1 MPKYLSGRVKRT
13 PQGSL
18 TTDRYKFLGLDQAE
32 PNLGDPADP
41 LLDVPAGSQFQ
52 IVSIRENPG
61 ERYWV
66 PIAGGVQPGALTVR
80 EEGTIIPNS
89 NAISSITDFNFRG
102 DAIFAE
108 GFINP
113 DGSPGTGVTIT
124 VSAPGTDHGVIFNNQ
139 SEFATSP
146 YFTFDNSIGI
156 GSVGIGTSN
165 PTQNLHVVGNVKL
178 DKTIYGEDNQ
188 PGATGNLLTKTATGG
203 VKWVNAGAVQS
214 GAGGTIYQVQFH
226 GTTGLVEGAHN
237 LNYKNDKVG
246 IGTSNPESILDVKG
260 NSQFAGITT
269 FVGDTKF
276 DGNVSIAGT
285 LTYEDVTNVDA
296 IGLITARSG
305 VDVNAGGINIDGG
318 GLNITGF
325 STFNSQVGFSTH
337 VKFNDSAEA
346 QFGDNADLKIYHTGD
361 HSYIQDTGSGNL
373 ILDTNG
379 FAIRLTYNDSET
391 MLRAIRNQQVELYYD
406 NGIKF
411 QTTKHGAV
419 VTGILTATDLSITNE
434 VQSNLIPSVDTNFDI
449 GSSSKAWDNLY
460 VKNIEGVAN
469 IDFSEVNVTGILT
482 TKDLNVTGVATFLG
496 NVNVGNGNFI
506 GTIRGDGSTNIS
518 GINSVTA
525 IKYYGTGGTGS
536 TLFVPDEDE
545 NLIAGTN
552 AGIGITAEGTGSNE
566 SACYNVLLGC
576 NAGRCITIGDHNIA
590 MGYNAGKCLTTSANN
605 VLIGREVGIG
615 LSAGSSNNV
624 FMGRLAGCIPYG
636 SSNTI
641 LGYQAGQCI
650 SKASNSVFIGV
661 NAGRGPAVDA
671 STAGCASNHQVFIGN
686 SAGRC
691 YTSGCYNVVLGS
703 NAAVNASGGSYN
715 FFAIH
720 CSARYHCSG
729 SNNIAIGQYAMF
741 CGGNHA
747 GDGQASG
754 NILLGVHAG
763 CRISSSDNNIYLG
776 NSAGRN
782 TCTGGNN
789 IALGTNSLCSA
800 TAASHNISLGSNSL
814 QCNISGGCNVSIGYQ
829 SSKCQVSGQGNV
841 TIGNRVGFAATE
853 GNYNILM
860 GCCTA
865 RFMTCGNRNVMV
877 GFHAGQNLTSGN
889 DNVLIGCRVEAPITD
904 GSSQFAIGNQTDY
917 WITGTSNYNIGI
929 GTDNP
934 TARLQVYRETTFAG
948 NPIIQARSNH
958 GSTNELKFEIDG
970 DGEAY
975 FSGDVGIGT
984 NNPDQKLHVYNG
996 AGNVTSFIESI
1007 GGDAVLDMSPSGDGN
1022 YSGIIFRRERAGG
1035 QTGSIG
1041 GAIFMPSNTSNNE
1054 AFLYIQAQ
1062 SATAPGQTGALSDNN
1077 GVRLKLHGDDG
1088 IFSIENGSSESLR
1101 IDANRHVTPGSSESQ
1116 DLGAADK
1123 RWNTFYVKNIN
1134 ASGGNIVVDTYE
1146 TNTLKVNGISTFV
1159 GNAEF
1164 QGNVSIA
1171 GTLTYEDVTNIDSI
1185 GIITARSGIHVLNG
1199 GVGISTTS
1207 PTTKLDIITEDHGGT
1222 FIKLISHTS
1231 SAATG
1236 RDLNIIGPQQGDTS
1250 TPFKI
1255 QTDNALSFEIDS
1267 NDVLNLS
1274 SNYKVGIGK
1283 TNPSELLDVAG
1294 HIKLD
1299 SGPVLEN
1306 ASTISD
1312 SLRITTST
1320 GYVEVGSQNAS
1331 YAHFYTDRGRF
1342 YFNRQIIVDTG
1353 VIASFNEDLIFRTD
1367 QTEERIR
1374 IKNDDG
1380 FVGIGT
1386 TDPRDL
1392 LHLYSSSPDIRL
1404 QDSDGTSQFSRLA
1417 QIGSG
1422 LRVQLRDGSNDGNL
1436 TIQGYGG
1443 GSPTDF
1449 VKVASNGRV
1458 AIGTD
1463 SLSQKLSVQDSIQL
1477 RSGTDNTILFFQRT
1491 EVGANGWIGIPH
1503 WNNDALYIYGPTSNS
1518 NEIAAGYSQGDW
1530 LFYSG
1535 GDQSLKIKDG
1545 GSVNIGGDYN
1555 QTTDKFQVTGNA
1567 KINGNLTVTGIL
1579 SYDDVTNIDAIG
1591 IITARA
1597 GVNITGGG
1605 LNVVGV
1611 STFSSDLIIPEF
1623 IYHAGDLNTK
1633 FGFPAVDTFSVETA
1647 GSEKLRIDSDGAIIL
1662 KRASLAKII
1671 TDATD
1676 KAIYIAGGNDTIV
1689 GGNINLFGSTHAS
1702 HANHIRLRNGGT
1714 VAVEIDENGQVG
1726 IGTVNPVR
1734 PLHIEAADCRIRLT
1748 DSDVTTDVEL
1758 QNSSGDA
1765 ILTTNGE
1772 SNVRLQTDN
1781 TERLRI
1787 TSIGRVGIG
1796 TDNPDHKLHVMGQ
1809 VKIDRPGYARI
1820 LYARN
1825 DTNLWSVGLRD
1836 TDDFW
1841 FFRES
1846 GSANAIF
1853 PHGKIGIGDTNPQ
1866 DMLSIRSG
1874 ANETSLRL
1882 VDPTASTYGAHFS
1895 FYDSENQV
1903 RIGGISNTD
1912 KRAAIII
1919 HRDTA
1924 SNALVIDS
1932 SGDTTLGGNLLR
1944 AGTGQDIGTNSN
1956 RWDKVYANEFIGEI
1970 NTVQENIIT
1979 GNLLVTGIS
1988 TFVGVAT
1995 FSKIGIGT
2003 IPTNFIGDQLV
2014 VGDGNGSR
2022 GMTIFSDGTTGRI
2035 LFADGHIGDDRKR
2048 GEIKYDH
2055 SNNSMQFLCNTEEK
2069 VRFRN
2074 DGRVGIGTNDPQE
2087 TLHINS
2093 DGNPRILLEDTDASN
2108 QVGVRFKTATQNW
2121 IAGLHGGVSR
2131 FKISNASTFGSN
2143 DYFVM
2148 DTSGR
2153 IGVGIDPPAEK
2164 FHVNGGKVWINNGS
2178 GDGAA
2183 RSNGLTVATLPGS
2196 NWSPGTDPTDAL
2208 RTASFIVKGST
2219 RPCIITLRN
2228 VDDSNAFWDFIAD
2241 GNSDKFYIQGNAARV
2256 NGIGP
2261 VITWDTSNNVG
2272 IGTINPLGRLH
2283 SSSATHP
2290 LIIDDHHISADQGI
2304 VFTSYG
2310 NSSYKAAIRMTAG
2323 GTSKGLRF
2331 MTGGYTNTE
2340 ERVRITETGK
2350 VGIGEQD
2357 PDWALHITEGS
2368 DSARI
2373 KIERTGT
2380 SGVAGLIFKNTLTEH
2395 HIQTNGSNF
2404 DIYDKTNTSTRFRI
2418 KNNGSINIGGDY
2430 DQTTAKLQVTGNTQ
2444 INGNLTVTGVLTYD
2458 DVTNIDAVGVITARA
2473 GIDITGGGLNVVGV
2487 ATFADDVIINADEL
2501 FIADSI
2507 KHINDTNTS
2516 ISFPS
2521 NDTISFNTSGNE
2533 KFRINSSGLVEVK
2546 NFNGTGLRLTGSGGD
2561 YQGIQLKTGDSSAS
2575 QTRSVFIDVNNETG
2589 AAVANQVGEVQSDG
2603 GSHWRWD
2610 TQPAGNNRNDRR
2622 EERLRITADG
2632 KVGIGIT
2639 NPASG
2644 LDIKHNDGIF
2654 IKTATNA
2661 PYPNGARIQ
2670 FTDQSSEDQV
2680 GFIRYK
2686 HPDGRVAPST
2696 NDGFE
2701 IGGSETLTAIHLMGR
2716 ALVQERLGIGNTNPA
2731 YTVDLGESSST
2742 IRLVSENNG
2751 TAIRIG
2757 AGGDSN
2763 DITLI
2768 RVDGATSAH
2777 DGETNNSSQGFSLKY
2792 MGSRSNNNNSFSLF
2806 ADNQSGTQFE
2816 AITVLQDG
2824 KVGIKD
2830 STPSYELEVNGT
2842 VAATNFDSLS
2852 DRRYKT
2858 NIQVIDNPIDKVM
2871 KIDGVSFDWKETNQ
2885 PSLGVIADN
2894 IQEVLPE
2901 IVSGQDIKSVN
2912 YNGLIGLLIE
2922 VVKDQQKQ
2930 IDELRGLIDK

>member
-1 MPKYLSGRVKRT
+1 
-13 PQGSL
+13 
-18 TTDRYKFLGLDQAE
+18 
-32 PNLGDPADP
+32 
-41 LLDVPAGSQFQ
+41 
-52 IVSIRENPG
+52 
-61 ERYWV
+61 
-66 PIAGGVQPGALTVR
+66 
-80 EEGTIIPNS
+80 
-89 NAISSITDFNFRG
+89 
-102 DAIFAE
+102 
-108 GFINP
+108 
-113 DGSPGTGVTIT
+113 
-124 VSAPGTDHGVIFNNQ
+124 
-139 SEFATSP
+139 
-146 YFTFDNSIGI
+146 
-156 GSVGIGTSN
+156 
-165 PTQNLHVVGNVKL
+165 
-178 DKTIYGEDNQ
+178 
-188 PGATGNLLTKTATGG
+188 
-203 VKWVNAGAVQS
+203 
-214 GAGGTIYQVQFH
+214 
-226 GTTGLVEGAHN
+226 
-237 LNYKNDKVG
+237 
-246 IGTSNPESILDVKG
+246 
-260 NSQFAGITT
+260 
-269 FVGDTKF
+269 
-276 DGNVSIAGT
+276 
-285 LTYEDVTNVDA
+285 
-296 IGLITARSG
+296 
-305 VDVNAGGINIDGG
+305 
-318 GLNITGF
+318 
-325 STFNSQVGFSTH
+325 
-337 VKFNDSAEA
+337 
-346 QFGDNADLKIYHTGD
+346 
-361 HSYIQDTGSGNL
+361 
-373 ILDTNG
+373 
-379 FAIRLTYNDSET
+379 
-391 MLRAIRNQQVELYYD
+391 
-406 NGIKF
+406 
-411 QTTKHGAV
+411 
-419 VTGILTATDLSITNE
+419 
-434 VQSNLIPSVDTNFDI
+434 
-449 GSSSKAWDNLY
+449 
-460 VKNIEGVAN
+460 
-469 IDFSEVNVTGILT
+469 
-482 TKDLNVTGVATFLG
+482 
-496 NVNVGNGNFI
+496 
-506 GTIRGDGSTNIS
+506 
-518 GINSVTA
+518 
-525 IKYYGTGGTGS
+525 
-536 TLFVPDEDE
+536 
-545 NLIAGTN
+545 
-552 AGIGITAEGTGSNE
+552 
-566 SACYNVLLGC
+566 
-576 NAGRCITIGDHNIA
+576 
-590 MGYNAGKCLTTSANN
+590 
-605 VLIGREVGIG
+605 
-615 LSAGSSNNV
+615 
-624 FMGRLAGCIPYG
+624 
-636 SSNTI
+636 
-641 LGYQAGQCI
+641 
-650 SKASNSVFIGV
+650 
-661 NAGRGPAVDA
+661 
-671 STAGCASNHQVFIGN
+671 
-686 SAGRC
+686 
-691 YTSGCYNVVLGS
+691 
-703 NAAVNASGGSYN
+703 
-715 FFAIH
+715 
-720 CSARYHCSG
+720 
-729 SNNIAIGQYAMF
+729 
-741 CGGNHA
+741 
-747 GDGQASG
+747 
-754 NILLGVHAG
+754 
-763 CRISSSDNNIYLG
+763 
-776 NSAGRN
+776 
-782 TCTGGNN
+782 
-789 IALGTNSLCSA
+789 
-800 TAASHNISLGSNSL
+800 
-814 QCNISGGCNVSIGYQ
+814 
-829 SSKCQVSGQGNV
+829 
-841 TIGNRVGFAATE
+841 
-853 GNYNILM
+853 M

-865 RFMTCGNRNVMV
+865 RLMTCGNRNIIM
-877 GFHAGQNLTSGN
+877 GCCAGHNLTTGN
-889 DNVLIGCRVEAPITD
+889 ENILIGCGVAAPITD

-929 GTDNP
+929 GTTNP
-934 TARLQVYRETTFAG
+934 SAKLEVRDSSGSGIISRSTTTQTTDTNKAIRVRNNSDTNTFSVSYKGEGYFA
-948 NPIIQARSNH
+948 
-958 GSTNELKFEIDG
+958 
-970 DGEAY
+970 
-975 FSGDVGIGT
+975 GDVGIGT
-984 NNPDQKLHVYNG
+984 NNPDEKLHVYNG
-996 AGNVTSFIESI
+996 SGNVSSFIESI

-1062 SATAPGQTGALSDNN
+1062 SATAPGQTGALADNN

-1101 IDANRHVTPGSSESQ
+1101 IDANRHVTPGASESQ

-1222 FIKLISHTS
+1222 FVKFISHTS
-1231 SAATG
+1231 SFATG
-1236 RDLNIIGPQQGDTS
+1236 RDLRIIGPEQGDAN

-1255 QTDNALSFEIDS
+1255 QTHNALSFEIDS
-1267 NDVLNLS
+1267 TDVLNLS

-1312 SLRITTST
+1312 SLKITTST

-1331 YAHFYTDRGRF
+1331 YAHFYTDRNRF

-1380 FVGIGT
+1380 HVGIGT
-1386 TDPRDL
+1386 TDPSDL

-1422 LRVQLRDGSNDGNL
+1422 LRLQLRDGSNDGHF

-1443 GSPTDF
+1443 GSTTDF
-1449 VKVASNGRV
+1449 VKFNSNGRV
-1458 AIGTD
+1458 GIGTD
-1463 SLSQKLSVQDSIQL
+1463 DVSQRLTVQDSIQL
-1477 RSGTDNTILFFQRT
+1477 RSASANTVLFFQRT
-1491 EVGANGWIGIPH
+1491 DTNSNAWIGIPH
-1503 WNNDALYIYGPTSNS
+1503 WNDDALYIYGPTSNGNVIS
-1518 NEIAAGYSQGDW
+1518 AEYSQGDW
-1530 LFYSG
+1530 VFYSG
-1535 GDQSLKIKDG
+1535 GNQSLRIKDG
-1545 GSVNIGGDYN
+1545 GSVNIGGGYN

-1567 KINGNLTVTGIL
+1567 KINGNLTVTGVL

-1611 STFSSDLIIPEF
+1611 ATFANDVIIPDY
-1623 IYHAGDLNTK
+1623 IKHAGDLTTK
-1633 FGFPAVDTFSVETA
+1633 FGFPGAGTFAIDTA
-1647 GSEKLRIDSDGAIIL
+1647 G
-1662 KRASLAKII
+1662 
-1671 TDATD
+1671 
-1676 KAIYIAGGNDTIV
+1676 
-1689 GGNINLFGSTHAS
+1689 
-1702 HANHIRLRNGGT
+1702 
-1714 VAVEIDENGQVG
+1714 
-1726 IGTVNPVR
+1726 
-1734 PLHIEAADCRIRLT
+1734 
-1748 DSDVTTDVEL
+1748 
-1758 QNSSGDA
+1758 
-1765 ILTTNGE
+1765 
-1772 SNVRLQTDN
+1772 

-1787 TSIGRVGIG
+1787 ESGGDVGVGTDNALARLDVCKGTSATDVDIFSVRSKTGAFNIQCSDTDASNPEWRLRTYSNEDIVFSPGGTGSSAEKVRIKSDGKVGIGISHPDSALDVVSSSTDGTSAHIGGAYNDDGQIAVRRIEFGTVNYRNSIQSQQGSGGDNFSSDVDLLLNPSDGRVGIG
-1796 TDNPDHKLHVMGQ
+1796 TDNPDAKLHVIGQ
-1809 VKIDRPGYARI
+1809 VKIDRPGYARV

-1825 DTNLWSVGLRD
+1825 DANLWSVGLRD

-1853 PHGKIGIGDTNPQ
+1853 PHGKVGIGDTNPQ
-1866 DMLSIRSG
+1866 DMLSMRSG

-1882 VDPTASTYGAHFS
+1882 VDPSASTYGAHFS

-1903 RIGGISNTD
+1903 RIGGIFNND

-1924 SNALVIDS
+1924 SSALVINS

-1995 FSKIGIGT
+1995 FSSIGIGT
-2003 IPTNFIGDQLV
+2003 IPTNFIGNQLV

-2087 TLHINS
+2087 TLHITS

-2108 QVGVRFKTATQNW
+2108 QVGVRFKTTTQNW

-2131 FKISNASTFGSN
+2131 FKISNAAAFGSS

-2153 IGVGIDPPAEK
+2153 IGVGIDPVEK
-2164 FHVNGGKVWINNGS
+2164 FHVYGAGNVTSFVEASAGDAVLDLSNTGNGNFSGVNFTRERSSGSVIGGSIFMPSNTANNEAFLYIQAQSASANAGQTGTLADNNGVRLKLH
-2178 GDGAA
+2178 GDDGIF
-2183 RSNGLTVATLPGS
+2183 SIETGS
-2196 NWSPGTDPTDAL
+2196 EERL
-2208 RTASFIVKGST
+2208 RIAS
-2219 RPCIITLRN
+2219 
-2228 VDDSNAFWDFIAD
+2228 D
-2241 GNSDKFYIQGNAARV
+2241 G
-2256 NGIGP
+2256 
-2261 VITWDTSNNVG
+2261 NVG
-2272 IGTINPLGRLH
+2272 IGTQ
-2283 SSSATHP
+2283 SATSLLTLAKSANP
-2290 LIIDDHHISADQGI
+2290 TLEFKDYTNNARALITGSAGGQL
-2304 VFTSYG
+2304 VFTTDVG
-2310 NSSYKAAIRMTAG
+2310 NVNANSDFIFRADSNTNEIV
-2323 GTSKGLRF
+2323 RF
-2331 MTGGYTNTE
+2331 KDTGE
-2340 ERVRITETGK
+2340 
-2350 VGIGEQD
+2350 VGIGTDNPTNKFEVFGTDAAVTLLNYGQSSGGLAA
-2357 PDWALHITEGS
+2357 W
-2368 DSARI
+2368 
-2373 KIERTGT
+2373 T
-2380 SGVAGLIFKNTLTEH
+2380 SGRLAFVSGHQNDDLVFGYSNSTLQVGNFVERMR
-2395 HIQTNGSNF
+2395 IDNGTGNV
-2404 DIYDKTNTSTRFRI
+2404 
-2418 KNNGSINIGGDY
+2418 NIGGNY
-2430 DQTTAKLQVTGNTQ
+2430 TQTTDKFQVTGNAK

-2473 GIDITGGGLNVVGV
+2473 GINITGGGLNVVGV

-2501 FIADSI
+2501 FVADSI
-2507 KHINDTNTS
+2507 KHIDDTNTS

-2521 NDTISFNTSGNE
+2521 NDTISFRTSG
-2533 KFRINSSGLVEVK
+2533 
-2546 NFNGTGLRLTGSGGD
+2546 T
-2561 YQGIQLKTGDSSAS
+2561 
-2575 QTRSVFIDVNNETG
+2575 
-2589 AAVANQVGEVQSDG
+2589 
-2603 GSHWRWD
+2603 
-2610 TQPAGNNRNDRR
+2610 
-2622 EERLRITADG
+2622 ERLRIDSNGKVGIGTDLTTTPSSVLTVAPHNSTQGRNISIYTSGAVGNKAGLFFNQSPGAGNLAEIQAEYKGTNEGELVLSTSMQKRITIQKDG

-2639 NPASG
+2639 DPASG

-2654 IKTATNA
+2654 IKTSSNA

-2670 FTDQSSEDQV
+2670 FTDQTSASQV

-2716 ALVQERLGIGNTNPA
+2716 ALVQERLGVGNTNPA

-2751 TAIRIG
+2751 TAIRVG

-2768 RVDGATSAH
+2768 RVDGGTTNH
-2777 DGETNNSSQGFSLKY
+2777 DGETNNSAQGFSLKY

-2901 IVSGQDIKSVN
+2901 IVSGEDTKSVN